1 MRYYLL
7 FAVFSFLS
15 QSLFAQENPLS
26 FTHQDSLRGTLFP
39 ERACYDVTFYDLN
52 LKIHP
57 ESQTIKG
64 YNEIHY
70 KASQDFQVLQIDL
83 FENLQID
90 RILQGSNLLKFK
102 REGNA
107 TFVYFPEK
115 QKQGSTNS
123 IKVYYQGKPQ
133 IARRPPWEGGLTWT
147 KDKEGNDWIAVSCEG
162 LGASVWFPN
171 KDHLS
176 DEPDSIR
183 LYFEVPKGL
192 MCVAN
197 GNLISQKAVNN
208 LYDSYEWKVSYPINN
223 YNITFVVGKLAH
235 FQDTYESKDKEK
247 LALDYYVLAYNLE
260 KAKTHFQ
267 QVKKMLACYEEKF
280 GKYPFWKDGYALV
293 ETPFWGMEHQGAIA
307 YGNNYIN
314 NELGFDFIIVH
325 ESGHEYFGN
334 SISVGDHA
342 EMWIHEGFTTYSDA
356 LFVECLTG
364 SYDQYVAYLKKFK
377 DKIQNLDPVLAP
389 LGVNYRY
396 WRGSD
401 MYYKGAWMLHTLR
414 SLLAN
419 DALWFKT
426 LYDFHQTF
434 KLSIVNSEQV
444 IDFFCAKLGKQY
456 RPILNQYLKY
466 AKPPILKIY
475 KRQKGKRL
483 ELHYKLEA
491 QEPNFELPI
500 RLKISDSKEKLPS
513 LKPQKDWQKIKL
525 KLNKNQS
532 VDFEQD
538 LYYFLIEDTST

>member
-7 FAVFSFLS
+7 SAIYLFLA
-15 QSLFAQENPLS
+15 QNLFAQGNYLS
-26 FTHQDSLRGTLFP
+26 FTRQDSLRGTLFP

-57 ESQTIKG
+57 ENQTIKG

-70 KASQDFQVLQIDL
+70 KVVQNFQVLQIDL
-83 FENLQID
+83 FENLRVD
-90 RILQGSNLLKFK
+90 RILQGNNLLKFK

-107 TFVYFPEK
+107 TFVYFPEI
-115 QKQGSTNS
+115 QKQSAMNS

-133 IARRPPWEGGLTWT
+133 IAKRPPWEGGLTWT

-176 DEPDSIR
+176 DEPDSVR

-197 GNLISQKAVNN
+197 GNLVSQKEVNN

-223 YNITFVVGKLAH
+223 YNMTFVVGKFAH

-247 LALDYYVLAYNLE
+247 LALDYYVLAYNLD
-260 KAKTHFQ
+260 KAKAHFQ

-307 YGNNYIN
+307 YGNNYMN

-364 SYDQYVAYLKKFK
+364 SYEQYVAYLKKFK
-377 DKIQNLDPVLAP
+377 DKIQNLDPILAP

-401 MYYKGAWMLHTLR
+401 MYYKGAWMLHTIR
-414 SLLAN
+414 SLLSN

-434 KLSIVNSEQV
+434 KMSIVNTEQV

-456 RPILNQYLKY
+456 RPVFNQYLKY
-466 AKPPILKIY
+466 ATPPILKIY
-475 KRQKGKRL
+475 KREKGKKL

-491 QEPNFELPI
+491 QEPNFGLPI
-500 RLKISDSKEKLPS
+500 LLKIKDSKEKFILLPT
-513 LKPQKDWQKIKL
+513 KDWQKIKL
-525 KLNKNQS
+525 KVKKNQII
-532 VDFEQD
+532 DFEKD
-538 LYYFLIEDTST
+538 LHYFLIEDTSR